1 MTMNSRLTK
10 RYGPGGYAG
19 LVNGMANARALTSDS
34 FMLRS
39 SRYARCRP
47 SVRLF
52 ATVDGKVEGRHSSA
66 VRRPFQRLGMPQGA
80 DRIVV
85 SGIPVVGHA
94 GAGKLVVLGL
104 NLVVLRAINQVHDLV
119 DLAIRDSPKKLA
131 VLGLEHFRR
140 DLVEDVGQRDPNAL
154 NLLELIGV
162 GPRPAGILNLL
173 LPRQDIVE
181 IARQLAARTPQVDL
195 EYERVEAGIALHHPL
210 QRRVRD
216 ETAVPIQLAVH
227 LDGGTTGRQRAGR
240 HDVLGP
246 DLVGGGVEIHE
257 VAAANIDRAHAE
269 PHLAGVEAIEI
280 DQPLQRAAQRRGVVP
295 AGGLGRARRS
305 KVRRRQS
312 RLEKAG
318 SALDQGGAG
327 AQPIEK

>member
-10 RYGPGGYAG
+10 RYGPGVYAG

-34 FMLRS
+34 FILRS

-47 SVRLF
+47 SARLF
-52 ATVDGKVEGRHSSA
+52 ATVDGKVDSRHSSA

-119 DLAIRDSPKKLA
+119 YLAIRDGPKKLA

-140 DLVEDVGQRDPNAL
+140 DLVQDVGQRDPNAL

-173 LPRQDIVE
+173 LSRQDVIE
-181 IARQLAARTPQVDL
+181 IARQLAARAPQVDL
-195 EYERVEAGIALHHPL
+195 EYERVQAGIALHHPL

-216 ETAVPIQLAVH
+216 ETAVPIEFAIH
-227 LDGGTTGRQRAGR
+227 LDGGTAGRQRPAR

-246 DLVGGGVEIHE
+246 DRVGGRVEIHE
-257 VAAANIDRAHAE
+257 VAAADIDGADTE
-269 PHLAGVEAIEI
+269 PHLAGIDAIEV
-280 DQPLQRAAQRRGVVP
+280 DESFQRAAQRGGVVP
-295 AGGLGRARRS
+295 AGGLHRTWRS
-305 KVRRRQS
+305 KVRRR
-312 RLEKAG
+312 
-318 SALDQGGAG
+318 
-327 AQPIEK
+327 

>member
-66 VRRPFQRLGMPQGA
+66 VRRPFQRLGMPQCA

-131 VLGLEHFRR
+131 VLGLEHFRW
-140 DLVEDVGQRDPNAL
+140 DLVEDVGQRDPNTL

-162 GPRPAGILNLL
+162 GPRPARILNLL
-173 LPRQDIVE
+173 LPRQDVVE
-181 IARQLAARTPQVDL
+181 IARQLAARAPQVDL
-195 EYERVEAGIALHHPL
+195 EYERVQAGIALHHPL

-216 ETAVPIQLAVH
+216 ETAVPIELAIH
-227 LDGGTTGRQRAGR
+227 LDGGTARRQRSAR
-240 HDVLGP
+240 HDVFGP
-246 DLVGGGVEIHE
+246 DRVGRRIEIHE
-257 VAAANIDRAHAE
+257 VAAANIDRADAE
-269 PHLAGVEAIEI
+269 SHLAGIDAIEV
-280 DQPLQRAAQRRGVVP
+280 DKPLQRAAQRGGVVP
-295 AGGLGRARRS
+295 AGGLHRPRRGEI
-305 KVRRRQS
+305 RRRQS
-312 RLEKAG
+312 RGEESGSTLE
-318 SALDQGGAG
+318 QRGAG
-327 AQPIEK
+327 TQPSEQ